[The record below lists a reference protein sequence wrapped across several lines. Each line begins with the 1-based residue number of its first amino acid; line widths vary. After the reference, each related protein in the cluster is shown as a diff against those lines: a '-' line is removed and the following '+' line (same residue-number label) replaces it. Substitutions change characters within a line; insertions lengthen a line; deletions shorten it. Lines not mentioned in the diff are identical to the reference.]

1 MLHALRLTYA
11 KLYVYDHVLMHVHAL
26 TSSLRA
32 ASAPSDTSCATV
44 PARPFSLAQCKAE
57 RIPYLSC
64 KDTHTSTSVP
74 CAPPPTPLP
83 LPLPP
88 PPLPPAL
95 IPLPRSRSAC
105 SFATAPDPPP
115 CPHPSHHTPSLT
127 RLVRYLQVQGARELG
142 RLHQLRRRSLVLV
155 GARQPQGRA
164 AVLYVC
170 VRKCVTSCMRVRGG
184 GAGGR
189 QQRKGKERV
198 IRGNVYS
205 IVVSRVH
212 SRGEIETTRVPTQ
225 PAWFLSSAG
234 EAGSQPA
241 SIQPNV

>member
-1 MLHALRLTYA
+1 
-11 KLYVYDHVLMHVHAL
+11 
-26 TSSLRA
+26 
-32 ASAPSDTSCATV
+32 
-44 PARPFSLAQCKAE
+44 
-57 RIPYLSC
+57 
-64 KDTHTSTSVP
+64 VP
-74 CAPPPTPLP
+74 CAPPPRPFLFP
-83 LPLPP
+83 YPP

-142 RLHQLRRRSLVLV
+142 RLHQLRRRSLVLL

-184 GAGGR
+184 GRRTATA
-189 QQRKGKERV
+189 QREREGV

-205 IVVSRVH
+205 IVVSRVY

>member
-1 MLHALRLTYA
+1 M
-11 KLYVYDHVLMHVHAL
+11 LYVYDHVLMHVHAL

-32 ASAPSDTSCATV
+32 ASAPCDTSCATV
-44 PARPFSLAQCKAE
+44 PARPPSLALCKAE
-57 RIPYLSC
+57 RLLSFPQPLSC

-74 CAPPPTPLP
+74 CAPPPRPCLFP
-83 LPLPP
+83 YPP
-88 PPLPPAL
+88 PPFPPAL

-142 RLHQLRRRSLVLV
+142 RLHQLRRRFFVLV

-184 GAGGR
+184 GQEDGNSA
-189 QQRKGKERV
+189 KGK
-198 IRGNVYS
+198 RGCDPREC
-205 IVVSRVH
+205 IQH
-212 SRGEIETTRVPTQ
+212 SSVP
-225 PAWFLSSAG
+225 G
-234 EAGSQPA
+234 
-241 SIQPNV
+241 IQ